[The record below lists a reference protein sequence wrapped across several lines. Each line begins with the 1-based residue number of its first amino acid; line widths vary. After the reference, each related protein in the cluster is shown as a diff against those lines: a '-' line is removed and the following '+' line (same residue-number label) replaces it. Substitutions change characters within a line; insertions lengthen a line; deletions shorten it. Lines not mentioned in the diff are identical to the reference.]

1 MAHISFYLPC
11 EPFWH
16 EGIYQLETSDFAT
29 GYDPVLGT
37 DGPANRQWKELGDRT
52 LYLKAFFETAHQDGH
67 HQIHAHDFVSG
78 TKIPESKLRLDFG
91 TDVLALK
98 ISEIANGAKRAYE
111 ILNLR
116 NSQEL
121 SPGAI
126 LGRILPS
133 IRAYYNSGVEFDLF
147 GATAQLRQFTT
158 VPILNEIAGDDS
170 LDIASTSGICP
181 GSTYFLM
188 DDDGSRLES
197 ATVLSVLTDTRV
209 RFTSALGITRNAGI
223 VSAANIPPG
232 PEGSVIFRDFVWQSD
247 WTDALAGKP
256 SGKLFVHRDSGN
268 ISGKVFWQG
277 NEKDLWHEAEL
288 AFCDSFYDGTCDD
301 VFILPGT
308 VLRLRMEYSAC
319 ADPWKMYWVA
329 LRAEKEL
336 IFPETVRRP
345 QIESVKLSGNN
356 LSVHGCPYASLWAL
370 PQGGLEMR
378 IGIKNEFAMPPQLYS
393 VHGKSDGMCVVL
405 DRDFI
410 QNRCLTVAI
419 RHSDIEGTSSRWS
432 DTIVLGDASGE

>member
-52 LYLKAFFETAHQDGH
+52 LFLKAFFETAHKNGH
-67 HQIHAHDFVSG
+67 HQIRACDFAAD
-78 TKIPESKLRLDFG
+78 TKIPESKLKLDYD

-98 ISEIANGAKRAYE
+98 ISEIESGAKRAYE
-111 ILNLR
+111 IVNLR

-126 LGRILPS
+126 LVRILPS
-133 IRAYYNSGVEFDLF
+133 IREYYHSGAEFDLL
-147 GATAQLRQFTT
+147 GATAQLREFTS
-158 VPILNEIAGDDS
+158 VPILKEITGDDS
-170 LDIASTSGICP
+170 LDVASTRGIYP
-181 GSTYFLM
+181 GNTYFLM
-188 DDDGSRLES
+188 DEDGSRLEA

-209 RFTSALGITRNAGI
+209 RFTSALGITRNAGLL
-223 VSAANIPPG
+223 SAANLPPG
-232 PEGSVIFRDFVWQSD
+232 SEGLEIFRDFVWQSD

-256 SGKLFVHRDSGN
+256 YGRLFIHRDSGSVN
-268 ISGKVFWQG
+268 GRVFWQG
-277 NEKDLWHEAEL
+277 TETDSWHEAEF
-288 AFCDSFYDGTCDD
+288 ASCDSFYDGTCDD

-308 VLRLRMEYSAC
+308 ALRLRVEYPAC
-319 ADPWKMYWVA
+319 ASPWKMYWVA

-336 IFPETVRRP
+336 IFPETVKRP
-345 QIESVKLSGNN
+345 QIENAELSGKS
-356 LSVHGCPYASLWAL
+356 LTVHGCPYASLWAL

-378 IGIKNEFAMPPQLYS
+378 AGIKDGFAIPPRLYS
-393 VHGKSDGMCVVL
+393 VHGKSDGMRVTL
-405 DRDFI
+405 DPDFI
-410 QNRCLTVAI
+410 KAGRLTVAI
-419 RHSDIEGTSSRWS
+419 RYSDIEGTNSRWS
-432 DTIVLGDASGE
+432 NTIVLGDASGE